1 MLARWGVNK
10 DRILIGC
17 KCQTFSTLGN
27 LCSSQKCPLRYPKVM
42 SSFVEWSMYYYAIFL
57 QTLEDFLSGSHM
69 IFVPIITSHTYMEDK
84 LAKDRFFEI

>member
-1 MLARWGVNK
+1 
-10 DRILIGC
+10 
-17 KCQTFSTLGN
+17 
-27 LCSSQKCPLRYPKVM
+27 M

-84 LAKDRFFEI
+84 LAKDRLFEI

>member
-1 MLARWGVNK
+1 
-10 DRILIGC
+10 
-17 KCQTFSTLGN
+17 
-27 LCSSQKCPLRYPKVM
+27 M

-69 IFVPIITSHTYMEDK
+69 IFELIITSHTYMEDK